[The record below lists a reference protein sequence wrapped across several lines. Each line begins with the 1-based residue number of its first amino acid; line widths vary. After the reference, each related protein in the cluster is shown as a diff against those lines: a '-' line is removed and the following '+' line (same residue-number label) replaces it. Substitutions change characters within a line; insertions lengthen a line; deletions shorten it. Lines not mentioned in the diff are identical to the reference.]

1 VGVSLAISKDFAV
14 SKWRCPGSVLFGVAC
29 IICARARE
37 GFPIAAPVPW
47 SRNHRRHH
55 GLRIGRAIATSRC
68 GNQLNQR
75 MYLILNVC
83 LTNLAAIACH
93 SVP

>member
-1 VGVSLAISKDFAV
+1 VGVSLTISKDLGGPV
-14 SKWRCPGSVLFGVAC
+14 GWVGLFGVAC
-29 IICARARE
+29 IFCARARE

-68 GNQLNQR
+68 GNQLNSAHVLDTKR
-75 MYLILNVC
+75 LFD
-83 LTNLAAIACH
+83 
-93 SVP
+93 SSGG